1 MSGSRMTFQN
11 SFFEVPFSRK
21 RNIAVRMGGKRYFL
35 DSSMMD
41 MPFFHSL
48 RIFGELCF
56 TM

>member
-1 MSGSRMTFQN
+1 MTFQN